1 MMEGTIYIGCYVYE
15 YDEGASQRIQRQT
28 SRTPIENLSYQQKL
42 AQAGVGGIQVYVTTR
57 RGEAGGR
64 TLRGTGGEGIQVENV
79 AHQGFVASRDMK
91 SFARRRMKT

>member
-42 AQAGVGGIQVYVTTR
+42 AQAGVGGYPGVCYNKKEGSGRKDITR
-57 RGEAGGR
+57 HRGGR
-64 TLRGTGGEGIQVENV
+64 DTSGKCCTPGICCIEGHEK
-79 AHQGFVASRDMK
+79 FR
-91 SFARRRMKT
+91 

>member
-28 SRTPIENLSYQQKL
+28 SKTPIENLSYQQKL
-42 AQAGVGGIQVYVTTR
+42 AQAGSGGIQVYVTTR

-64 TLRGTGGEGIQVENV
+64 TLRGTGGKGYKWKNV
-79 AHQGFVASRDMK
+79 AHQGFVASRGHEK
-91 SFARRRMKT
+91 FR